1 MRVWQLGVL
10 TILACSTSGLRA
22 QDGDIEWLPNYREAL
37 QVAKATKKPLL
48 VEFRCE
54 A

>member
-1 MRVWQLGVL
+1 MKVWQLGVL
-10 TILACSTSGLRA
+10 TILACSA
-22 QDGDIEWLPNYREAL
+22 QDGDIEWLPNYREGL